1 MIILSWENG
10 CKGHPMPRE
19 RYPMTMKMNQNFRRA
34 GFTLAE
40 VMTVVAIIGLLVA
53 ISIPKFIRARATSQA
68 NACIN
73 NLRQVAEA
81 ADLFALDKGKKASDA
96 INFPD
101 DLTPY
106 IKMNSGGRIPA
117 CPAGGTY
124 ACGAV
129 MEKPTC
135 SLGNTVTP
143 AHTVP

>member
-1 MIILSWENG
+1 
-10 CKGHPMPRE
+10 
-19 RYPMTMKMNQNFRRA
+19 MKTNRNFRRA

-53 ISIPKFIRARATSQA
+53 ITLPNLIRARAKSQA

-73 NLRQVAEA
+73 NFRQVAAA

-96 INFPD
+96 INYPD

-106 IKMNSGGRIPA
+106 IKMNSGGRLPA

-129 MEKPTC
+129 LEKPKC